1 METRLFDRL
10 RAAGSF
16 LLPSWGRLRLPIA
29 LIVLFTSLG
38 TTGCGPRRVR
48 VDYSHYENSYA
59 VTSNHEEL
67 LNLAR
72 LDQHDPTYFF
82 KLGQISSSYRMEAAL
97 TATGNLTNVV
107 NPPAAGIP
115 TGGGTPN
122 FIYENDPSFTLI
134 PVNDDTNANILLKP
148 VDATVFYSL
157 YLQGWRLD
165 QLIRLTVSRIELTI
179 PTQNG
184 CKVEVLRNQPP
195 PKLDAKSD
203 YAGDGFTIASY
214 ITFLRVSA
222 VIYALQKEGLLLL
235 RGTGTWEPLNQ
246 ASYIPNDKIS
256 AEGAVGEGGGGQKGT
271 VLPQAKDFNDAATK
285 SNSWELQGADSK
297 YVGGRWVLGAD
308 SIVPQFQLTNHGAPT
323 GTAAPYAPEVDKN
336 GQPVFGQNVKTIADK
351 LVEDFKQPNNGME
364 ELLGATGGEGPD
376 LKEILEIIYNGFAI
390 QESGASQQSE
400 NKLCGTGTGRNRIEA
415 HLVMRSLIGLMAAAA
430 QEQEAFDALEEKDP
444 AYPQNLNPKDLTEF
458 NSDFFGAT
466 HMATT
471 NAPPTKDEIDEETKL
486 VRLPAT
492 FTTLVPQIEQL
503 PVLKMTEREGEAP
516 LSFSDGF
523 ELGKL
528 GLNLKYRGRDYY
540 IADSESGGTKGFP
553 FVSDNQYWNRDM
565 FRLINELSSQVSVDI
580 SKFPLPEVLQL
591 RTE

>member
-1 METRLFDRL
+1 METRLFERL
-10 RAAGSF
+10 RATGSF
-16 LLPSWGRLRLPIA
+16 LFPSWGRLRLPIA

-48 VDYSHYENSYA
+48 ADYTHYENSYA

-82 KLGQISSSYRMEAAL
+82 KLGQISSSYRMQASL
-97 TATGNLTNVV
+97 TGTGNLTQVT
-107 NPPAAGIP
+107 NPPATAIP
-115 TGGGTPN
+115 TGGGTPS

-235 RGTGTWEPLNQ
+235 RGTGTFEPLDQ

-256 AEGAVGEGGGGQKGT
+256 AEGGVSEGGGGQKGT

-285 SNSWELQGADSK
+285 NNSWELQGADSK

-308 SIVPQFQLTNHGAPT
+308 SIVPQFQLTNHGAQT
-323 GTAAPYAPEVDKN
+323 GTASPYAQEVDKN
-336 GQPVFGQNVKTIADK
+336 GHPVFGQNVKTIADK

-390 QESGASQQSE
+390 QESGASQASE
-400 NKLCGTGTGRNRIEA
+400 NKLCSTGTGRNRIEA

-444 AYPQNLNPKDLTEF
+444 PYPKELNDF
-458 NSDFFGAT
+458 GSDFFGAT

-471 NAPPTKDEIDEETKL
+471 NAPPTHDEIMAEGSL
-486 VRLPAT
+486 VNSQAS
-492 FTTLVPQIEQL
+492 FTSLVPKIEQL
-503 PVLKMTEREGEAP
+503 PVLKLTEREGEAP
-516 LSFSDGF
+516 LSFSDEF

-528 GLNLKYRGRDYY
+528 GLSLKYRGRNYY
-540 IADSESGGTKGFP
+540 IADSESSGTKGFP

>member
-1 METRLFDRL
+1 METRLFERL
-10 RAAGSF
+10 RATGSF
-16 LLPSWGRLRLPIA
+16 LLPSRGRLRLPIA
-29 LIVLFTSLG
+29 LIVLFASLG

-48 VDYSHYENSYA
+48 ADYRHYENSYA

-97 TATGNLTNVV
+97 TATGNVTQVT
-107 NPPAAGIP
+107 NPPATGIP

-134 PVNDDTNANILLKP
+134 PVNDETNANILLKP

-235 RGTGTWEPLNQ
+235 RGTGTWEPLDE
-246 ASYIPNDKIS
+246 ASYIP
-256 AEGAVGEGGGGQKGT
+256 GT
-271 VLPQAKDFNDAATK
+271 VLPLAKDFNDAAAK
-285 SNSWELQGADSK
+285 NNSWELQGADSK

-323 GTAAPYAPEVDKN
+323 GSAAPYAQEVDKN

-351 LVEDFKQPNNGME
+351 LVEDFKQPNNGMQ

-390 QESGASQQSE
+390 QESGAAQQSE
-400 NKLCGTGTGRNRIEA
+400 NKLCSAGTGRNRIEA

-430 QEQEAFDALEEKDP
+430 QEQQAFDALEEKDP
-444 AYPQNLNPKDLTEF
+444 AYPQDLNPKDLSDF
-458 NSDFFGAT
+458 NRDFFGAT

-471 NAPPTKDEIDEETKL
+471 NAPPTNDEIMVEGSL
-486 VRLPAT
+486 VKMPAS
-492 FTTLVPQIEQL
+492 FTSLVPKIEQL
-503 PVLKMTEREGEAP
+503 PVLKLTEREGEAP
-516 LSFSDGF
+516 PSFSDEF

-528 GLNLKYRGRDYY
+528 GLSLKYRGRDYY

>member
-1 METRLFDRL
+1 METRLFERLCATDR
-10 RAAGSF
+10 S
-16 LLPSWGRLRLPIA
+16 LPSWNRLRLPIA
-29 LIVLFTSLG
+29 LIAMFASLG
-38 TTGCGPRRVR
+38 LTGCGPRRVR
-48 VDYSHYENSYA
+48 ADYTHYENSYA

-97 TATGNLTNVV
+97 TGTGNLTNVT
-107 NPPAAGIP
+107 NPPATAIP

-148 VDATVFYSL
+148 VDSTVFYSL

-179 PTQNG
+179 PTPNG

-195 PKLDAKSD
+195 SALDAKSN

-235 RGTGTWEPLNQ
+235 RGTGTFEPLDR

-256 AEGAVGEGGGGQKGT
+256 AEGGGEGGGGQKGT

-285 SNSWELQGADSK
+285 NNSWELQGADSK

-308 SIVPQFQLTNHGAPT
+308 TIVPQFQLTTHGVQTA
-323 GTAAPYAPEVDKN
+323 TAAPYAREVDKD
-336 GQPVFGQNVKTIADK
+336 GHPVFGQNVKTIADK

-390 QESGASQQSE
+390 QESSASQESE
-400 NKLCGTGTGRNRIEA
+400 NKLCSTVTGRNRIEA

-430 QEQEAFDALEEKDP
+430 QEQQGFDALEQKDP
-444 AYPQNLNPKDLTEF
+444 SYPLDLNLKDNLSNF
-458 NSDFFGAT
+458 ISDFFGAT
-466 HMATT
+466 HLATT
-471 NAPPTKDEIDEETKL
+471 DTPPTAAEAMTEGSL
-486 VRLPAT
+486 VKPQAS
-492 FTTLVPQIEQL
+492 FTSLVPKIEQL
-503 PVLKMTEREGEAP
+503 PILKLTRREGEEP
-516 LSFSDGF
+516 LSFSNEL

-528 GLNLKYRGRDYY
+528 GLNVKYRGRDYY
-540 IADSESGGTKGFP
+540 IADSESSGEKGFP